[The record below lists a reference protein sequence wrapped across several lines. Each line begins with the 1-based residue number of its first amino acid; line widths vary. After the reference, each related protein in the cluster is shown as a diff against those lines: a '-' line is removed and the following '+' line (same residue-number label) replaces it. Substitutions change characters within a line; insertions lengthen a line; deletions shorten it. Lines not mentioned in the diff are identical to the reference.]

1 MWGSVRG
8 RAQGTGM
15 AIMQLTTNVNVEYDN
30 LIEPVAEG
38 KFFDVELL
46 QTNYTGRNFSIMEL
60 TPCARYL
67 HVHVTY
73 ALCNKQT
80 VRCM

>member
-67 HVHVTY
+67 HVQIT
-73 ALCNKQT
+73 
-80 VRCM
+80 

>member
-1 MWGSVRG
+1 
-8 RAQGTGM
+8 M

-67 HVHVTY
+67 HVQIT
-73 ALCNKQT
+73 
-80 VRCM
+80 